1 MAAACAAAAA
11 AHGSFRGCAGP
22 GARTRTCLHVAAARH
37 RHRRRREA
45 AGRAR
50 AGAGAGAGQAAVVVL
65 AGGLTG
71 DRGRPLPAWVE
82 RRLDRAAELH
92 RGLGGAAVLCSGGGT
107 PHKPP
112 LLAESGWVLE
122 EVGGRAVDLQRRRDG
137 AED

>member
-22 GARTRTCLHVAAARH
+22 GARTRACLHVAAARH
-37 RHRRRREA
+37 RHRRRREV

-50 AGAGAGAGQAAVVVL
+50 AGAGAGAGAGQAAVVVL

-112 LLAESGWVLE
+112 LLAESGWVL
-122 EVGGRAVDLQRRRDG
+122 
-137 AED
+137 